1 MNKDDLRSLVRREVE
16 SATNYTDA
24 ELTDHR
30 LKALEYYHGEP
41 FGNEQE
47 GRSRVVLTT
56 VADTVDFMLPQLM
69 RIFTATDHYGEF
81 KPRSPDDVAAAQ
93 QATDY
98 AAYVVQC
105 NDGFP
110 LLHNWFKD
118 ALLFKIGVVKA
129 YWDETTD
136 TTEESYEDLS
146 DTEFEALQS
155 DPDVEIAEHGESVA
169 LGIGADGQ
177 PTQDRR
183 HSATVRRKETSGQIR
198 LENVPPDEFLLEK
211 NARGPIDRLRFC
223 AHRTTKTVS
232 DLVALGYD
240 ADTIEEHKSTGDGEH
255 SEERQT
261 RFKDVDADTLEDR
274 PDEVLVTECYVRA
287 DFDGDDI
294 AELRRVLCI
303 GEGLE
308 ILENEPCEKIPFA
321 ALSPILMP
329 HRLIGR
335 SVAELVMDIQ
345 MISSTLLR
353 QSLDNLYSNNNA
365 TMAAVEGQVNFDDLL
380 NPLPG
385 GIVRI
390 RQQGAVQ
397 AITPPVMVGE
407 AMNMLQYLADVNEN
421 RTGISKAAAGLDADA
436 LQSTTAAA
444 VNATITAA
452 QGKLEMI
459 ARTFGETGVKALFE
473 RILHLAQKHVTEA
486 QYIRLRGQFVPVDP
500 RAWSNKYDFVVNVGL
515 GTGNT
520 SEKLQALM
528 AIAAKQEAII
538 QLTGPNNP
546 IVKPHQYAAT
556 LAKLVEAAGF
566 KDTETYF
573 NRPERVFA
581 EMQQMAQQPPAPDP
595 KLQADMMRAQ
605 AEMQLAQQK
614 AQAEMQLAR
623 EKAAADIQLDRDKLN
638 AEMALRQAEL
648 EGERQLR
655 AAEIVVK
662 GSASTN
668 LPRAQ

>member
-1 MNKDDLRSLVRREVE
+1 MDTEELRSLVKREAE
-16 SATNYTDA
+16 SATNYCEE
-24 ELTDHR
+24 ELTAHR

-47 GRSRVVLTT
+47 GKSRAVLTT
-56 VADTVDFMLPQLM
+56 VADTVDYMLPSLM
-69 RIFTATDHYGEF
+69 RIFTATDNYGEF
-81 KPRSPDDVAAAQ
+81 KPRGPEDVAGAQ

-98 AAYVVQC
+98 CAYVVQC
-105 NDGFP
+105 NDGFS

-129 YWDETTD
+129 YWDEETD
-136 TTEESYEDLS
+136 TTEESYSDLT
-146 DTEFEALQS
+146 DTEFEAIQS
-155 DPDVEIAEHGESVA
+155 DPNVEIAEHSESTA
-169 LGIGADGQ
+169 LGMGPDGQ
-177 PTQDRR
+177 PTQDRS
-183 HSATVRRKETSGQIR
+183 HSVTVRRKETAGRIR
-198 LENVPPDEFLLEK
+198 LENIPPEEFLIEK

-240 ADTIEEHKSTGDGEH
+240 RDEIEEYRSTGDGEH
-255 SEERQT
+255 SSERQT
-261 RFKDVDADTLEDR
+261 RFKDVDAASDEDR
-274 PDEVLVTECYVRA
+274 PNDVLVTECFIRA
-287 DFDGDDI
+287 DFDDDGI
-294 AELRRVLCI
+294 DELRRVLCI
-303 GEGLE
+303 GEDMH
-308 ILENEPCEKIPFA
+308 ILANEAFEKIPFA
-321 ALSPILMP
+321 PLSPILMP
-329 HRLIGR
+329 HRLVGR

-345 MISSTLLR
+345 MIASTLLR
-353 QSLDNLYSNNNA
+353 QSLDNLYANNNSL
-365 TMAAVEGQVNFDDLL
+365 MAAVEGQVNFDDLL

-397 AITPPVMVGE
+397 PLTPPVMVGE

-459 ARTFGETGVKALFE
+459 ARTFAETGVKALFE
-473 RILHLAQKHVTEA
+473 RIHWLAQKHVTE
-486 QYIRLRGQFVPVDP
+486 QEYMRLRGQFIPVDP
-500 RAWSNKYDFVVNVGL
+500 RAWSNKYDYVCNVGL

-520 SEKLQALM
+520 QEKLQALM

-538 QLTGPNNP
+538 QATGPDNP

-573 NRPERVFA
+573 NRPERVA
-581 EMQQMAQQPPAPDP
+581 MEMQAKAQQPPTPDP

-655 AAEIVVK
+655 AAEIAVK
-662 GSASTN
+662 GATSTN